1 MNNGKNRQRLAA
13 AAALA
18 FGVLVLAVPEAAA
31 RGFAGGTALCLQSV
45 LPALFPFFVV
55 CELLTAAPPPAVLLR
70 PMQQVL
76 GLESAETARALL
88 LSWVGGYAVCARL
101 AGQLYGAGR
110 ITRRDAA
117 LLQVLGCCS
126 GPGFVIGC
134 VGGALLGNVRLGVVL
149 YAAQIGANLGAGA
162 VCQLLSHIV
171 GMNTV
176 RPLAVSG
183 GGGLSGKAQPH
194 QLDGRTMFAPT
205 DCTREVSGRS
215 KVLSPTRCGGSLLA
229 EGAEKFLHLYKEKPM
244 SDHPKI
250 SIISTVYNTGPY
262 LRPAVESI
270 LAQTFTDFEL
280 LLVDDGSHDGSAAVC
295 DALAQEDA
303 RIRVFHQPNGGPAHA
318 RNTGLDNARG
328 DYIGMVDSDDLIE
341 PTMFA
346 TLYSAVQV
354 DGVRLAAC
362 AGDCIDADGKKIEG
376 RMVTIRQGGVR
387 DAQELLLEAFQ
398 TGSFYGPLSWNK
410 LFDARLFKEKGIH
423 YDETMLFGDDASVL
437 HRVFEGERCNC
448 LTDVLY
454 HYRTRAGQITT
465 AGFPPRKTDDLRMYW
480 EWLQYFSARP
490 GREEY
495 YDWAVVRYWKI
506 FYQFWCQSDAAG
518 NLPEVRPKFM
528 AHKKHLD
535 AILPDILASKY
546 LPLGE
551 KLRAAAFCASPTL
564 TYGAAAAWGRLHTR
578 KGK

>member
-1 MNNGKNRQRLAA
+1 
-13 AAALA
+13 
-18 FGVLVLAVPEAAA
+18 
-31 RGFAGGTALCLQSV
+31 
-45 LPALFPFFVV
+45 
-55 CELLTAAPPPAVLLR
+55 
-70 PMQQVL
+70 
-76 GLESAETARALL
+76 
-88 LSWVGGYAVCARL
+88 
-101 AGQLYGAGR
+101 
-110 ITRRDAA
+110 
-117 LLQVLGCCS
+117 
-126 GPGFVIGC
+126 
-134 VGGALLGNVRLGVVL
+134 
-149 YAAQIGANLGAGA
+149 
-162 VCQLLSHIV
+162 
-171 GMNTV
+171 
-176 RPLAVSG
+176 
-183 GGGLSGKAQPH
+183 
-194 QLDGRTMFAPT
+194 
-205 DCTREVSGRS
+205 
-215 KVLSPTRCGGSLLA
+215 
-229 EGAEKFLHLYKEKPM
+229 M

-454 HYRTRAGQITT
+454 HIAPAPGRSQRLA
-465 AGFPPRKTDDLRMYW
+465 FRR
-480 EWLQYFSARP
+480 ARP
-490 GREEY
+490 TTCGCTGSGCNTSRPVPGARSTTTGPLCGTGRS
-495 YDWAVVRYWKI
+495 
-506 FYQFWCQSDAAG
+506 FTSSG
-518 NLPEVRPKFM
+518 
-528 AHKKHLD
+528 
-535 AILPDILASKY
+535 
-546 LPLGE
+546 
-551 KLRAAAFCASPTL
+551 ASPIRRATCPRSGQSL
-564 TYGAAAAWGRLHTR
+564 WRTKSIWMPFCPTYWQANTCRWARSCGLPRSAPAPR
-578 KGK
+578 

>member
-1 MNNGKNRQRLAA
+1 
-13 AAALA
+13 
-18 FGVLVLAVPEAAA
+18 
-31 RGFAGGTALCLQSV
+31 
-45 LPALFPFFVV
+45 
-55 CELLTAAPPPAVLLR
+55 
-70 PMQQVL
+70 
-76 GLESAETARALL
+76 
-88 LSWVGGYAVCARL
+88 
-101 AGQLYGAGR
+101 
-110 ITRRDAA
+110 
-117 LLQVLGCCS
+117 
-126 GPGFVIGC
+126 
-134 VGGALLGNVRLGVVL
+134 
-149 YAAQIGANLGAGA
+149 
-162 VCQLLSHIV
+162 
-171 GMNTV
+171 
-176 RPLAVSG
+176 
-183 GGGLSGKAQPH
+183 
-194 QLDGRTMFAPT
+194 
-205 DCTREVSGRS
+205 
-215 KVLSPTRCGGSLLA
+215 
-229 EGAEKFLHLYKEKPM
+229 M

-437 HRVFEGERCNC
+437 HRVFEGEQCCC
-448 LTDVLY
+448 LPDILY
-454 HYRTRAGQITT
+454 HYRSRAGQITT
-465 AGFPPRKTDDLRMYW
+465 AKGFNPRKLDDLRMYW
-480 EWLQYFSARP
+480 DWFTYFDKTAPRP
-490 GREEY
+490 GY
-495 YDWAVVRYWKI
+495 ASWAAVRYWRN
-506 FYQFWCQSDAAG
+506 YYVFWVQCGAAG
-518 NLPEVRPKFM
+518 TQQELKPLFAP
-528 AHKKHLD
+528 HKKHLN
-535 AILPDILASKY
+535 ALLPRLLGTAL
-546 LPLGE
+546 LPAGE
-551 KLRAAAFCASPTL
+551 KLRLAAFCLSPTVF
-564 TYGAAAAWGRLHTR
+564 YRAAVAWGRMVD
-578 KGK
+578 KKEGK

>member
-1 MNNGKNRQRLAA
+1 
-13 AAALA
+13 
-18 FGVLVLAVPEAAA
+18 
-31 RGFAGGTALCLQSV
+31 
-45 LPALFPFFVV
+45 
-55 CELLTAAPPPAVLLR
+55 
-70 PMQQVL
+70 
-76 GLESAETARALL
+76 
-88 LSWVGGYAVCARL
+88 
-101 AGQLYGAGR
+101 
-110 ITRRDAA
+110 
-117 LLQVLGCCS
+117 
-126 GPGFVIGC
+126 
-134 VGGALLGNVRLGVVL
+134 
-149 YAAQIGANLGAGA
+149 
-162 VCQLLSHIV
+162 
-171 GMNTV
+171 
-176 RPLAVSG
+176 
-183 GGGLSGKAQPH
+183 
-194 QLDGRTMFAPT
+194 
-205 DCTREVSGRS
+205 
-215 KVLSPTRCGGSLLA
+215 
-229 EGAEKFLHLYKEKPM
+229 M

-250 SIISTVYNTGPY
+250 SIISTVYNTGVY

-280 LLVDDGSHDGSAAVC
+280 LLVDDGSNDGSAEVC
-295 DALAQEDA
+295 DALAAQDA

-328 DYIGMVDSDDLIE
+328 EYIGFVDSDDLIE
-341 PTMFA
+341 PTMYA
-346 TLYSAVQV
+346 TLYDAVQA

-362 AGDCIDADGKKIEG
+362 AGDCIDADGKPIAG
-376 RMVTIRQGGVR
+376 RQVTIRKGGVR

-410 LFDARLFKEKGIH
+410 LFDVRLFREKGIH

-448 LTDVLY
+448 LTEVLY

-495 YDWAVVRYWKI
+495 YDWAVVRYWKN

-518 NLPEVRPKFM
+518 NLEELKPKFM

-535 AILPDILASKY
+535 AILPDILHSKY
-546 LPLGE
+546 LPIGE
-551 KLRAAAFCASPTL
+551 KLRAAAFCASPAL
-564 TYGAAAAWGRLHTR
+564 TYGAAAAWGRFHER